1 MQVNKQPA
9 YTGPAR
15 ILHVVGSLNRGGIE
29 TWLQQAVRLL
39 PRGYRSDF
47 CTYRF
52 PRGAFA
58 DCLERHGCR
67 FYHIPLGSTAISF
80 IRFVRALRGLLR
92 TNRYDV
98 VHSHGLLLVGLIL
111 LIARLE
117 RVPVRIAHSHST
129 GSDGPSGILG
139 RVMLFTARLAAGRC
153 ATVGV
158 GCSREA
164 VTAMFG
170 ARRGLSRKH
179 GVLHCGIDLAPFRAA
194 SSATKLREDLG
205 VGAQAKVLGLV
216 ANFTPPKNHRFLV
229 SVFAEVV
236 KRDDSPYLVLVG
248 DGPLR
253 REVEQQV
260 QLLGL
265 SRRVIFTGQSPAAPE
280 FLKQVINVF
289 VMPSV
294 REGLPLAL
302 LEAQAAGIPCL
313 VSDVVPGEANVC
325 DSVTRIPL
333 ANGPKYWAD
342 AILSILGTGG
352 GRHSQ
357 ALDSIERSDFNL
369 TVSAVRLAELYGKAL
384 RQARIERTAG

>member
-1 MQVNKQPA
+1 MKSAGEPA
-9 YTGPAR
+9 ASRPAR

-52 PRGAFA
+52 ARGAFA

-67 FYHIPLGSTAISF
+67 FYHIPLGSTAISL
-80 IRFVRALRGLLR
+80 IRFVLALRRLLR
-92 TNRYDV
+92 ANRYDV

-117 RVPVRIAHSHST
+117 GVPVRIAHAHSC
-129 GSDGPSGILG
+129 GADGPSGILG
-139 RVMLFTARLAAGRC
+139 RVLLSAARLTAGSC

-164 VTAMFG
+164 VQAMFG
-170 ARRGLSRKH
+170 ARRGQSQKY

-194 SSATKLREDLG
+194 PATRLRVDLG
-205 VGAQAKVLGLV
+205 VGDDAKVLGLV

-229 SVFAEVV
+229 SVFAEVA

-253 REVEQQV
+253 REMEQQV
-260 QLLGL
+260 HVLGL
-265 SRRVIFTGQSPAAPE
+265 SRRVIFAGQSPAAPE
-280 FLKQVINVF
+280 FLKQVIDVF
-289 VMPSV
+289 VMPSI

-302 LEAQAAGIPCL
+302 LEAQAAGVPCL
-313 VSDVVPGEANVC
+313 VSDAVSGEAKIC
-325 DSVTRIPL
+325 DGVTCLPL
-333 ANGPKYWAD
+333 SEGPKYWAD
-342 AILSILGTGG
+342 AVLSILGTAGK
-352 GRHSQ
+352 RHAQ
-357 ALDSIERSDFNL
+357 ALDRIERSDFNL
-369 TVSAVRLAELYGKAL
+369 IVSAARLAELYGTAL
-384 RQARIERTAG
+384 RQARIERTIR

>member
-9 YTGPAR
+9 YAGPAR

-265 SRRVIFTGQSPAAPE
+265 SRRVIFTGQSSGRTDGAAR
-280 FLKQVINVF
+280 V
-289 VMPSV
+289 
-294 REGLPLAL
+294 
-302 LEAQAAGIPCL
+302 
-313 VSDVVPGEANVC
+313 
-325 DSVTRIPL
+325 
-333 ANGPKYWAD
+333 
-342 AILSILGTGG
+342 
-352 GRHSQ
+352 
-357 ALDSIERSDFNL
+357 ERKRRM
-369 TVSAVRLAELYGKAL
+369 T
-384 RQARIERTAG
+384 